1 FTNALVY
8 FGVSFGSVDLGG
20 NIYLNF
26 FLISLVGVPANF
38 ALMWAVNRFGR
49 KVCVITG
56 LIITIVAS
64 SISVSIPAD
73 QNPANIGGRITAAII
88 AKFFIGFS
96 FNGCYVW
103 TSELYPTVIRATG
116 MSTSSSAARIGSFA
130 ASYIIWLIRIHVALP
145 YSIFG
150 AICLQAAL
158 LGLLLPET
166 KGAATLETM
175 DDMKTEQEMSLH
187 VFAND

>member
-1 FTNALVY
+1 
-8 FGVSFGSVDLGG
+8 
-20 NIYLNF
+20 
-26 FLISLVGVPANF
+26 
-38 ALMWAVNRFGR
+38 MWGLNRFGR
-49 KVCVITG
+49 KICIISG

-64 SISVSIPAD
+64 AISVSIPAD
-73 QNPANIGGRITAAII
+73 QSPANIGGRVTAAII

-96 FNGCYVW
+96 FDGCYVW

-150 AICLQAAL
+150 VICLQAAV
-158 LGLLLPET
+158 LGLFLPET
-166 KGAATLETM
+166 KGAPTLETM
-175 DDMKTEQEMSLH
+175 DDMNTRNGMALH
-187 VFAND
+187 VISNDKQTREET